1 MFLYRKTLTIP
12 SKFVLYGERH
22 SGTKF
27 FEQVI
32 RSTYGLPLN
41 NNYGQKHFFGFANHK
56 EISVDEKTIFFCII
70 RNPYHW
76 IAAMSS
82 MPHHI
87 PHHLLPLYDH
97 LFDEW
102 YSVPQYW
109 KIWDHKPV
117 TIVNNEIME
126 DRHLSLNRRY
136 SSILELRNVKNHY
149 LLNILPIYA
158 HNIVILTYEE
168 LMLNYNAILDM
179 IGKSFLLSVNHT
191 NSMKVVPSNNR
202 FLSQNLIDQ
211 VNPYLDWKTENVLG
225 YAKR

>member
-97 LFDEW
+97 YLMNGIA
-102 YSVPQYW
+102 YLNTGKYGIISQLRLLIMKLW
-109 KIWDHKPV
+109 KID
-117 TIVNNEIME
+117 I
-126 DRHLSLNRRY
+126 
-136 SSILELRNVKNHY
+136 Y
-149 LLNILPIYA
+149 LLIGDIL
-158 HNIVILTYEE
+158 V
-168 LMLNYNAILDM
+168 
-179 IGKSFLLSVNHT
+179 F
-191 NSMKVVPSNNR
+191 
-202 FLSQNLIDQ
+202 
-211 VNPYLDWKTENVLG
+211 
-225 YAKR
+225 